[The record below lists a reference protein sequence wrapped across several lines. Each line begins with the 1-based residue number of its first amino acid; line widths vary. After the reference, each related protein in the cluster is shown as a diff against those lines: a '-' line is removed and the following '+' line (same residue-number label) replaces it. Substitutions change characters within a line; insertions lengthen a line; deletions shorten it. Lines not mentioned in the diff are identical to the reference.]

1 MTREEAIRILDPV
14 TSMDALAEIE
24 YYGGFRGQEAV
35 RKAVDDACILAVA
48 ALREQEERDNRIESD
63 AVKNDPLTLD
73 ELREMDGEPVWVETG
88 EVSLGE
94 QIIGS
99 WEIFIGRES
108 AIYYFTRRKRGFFA
122 EHYGKT
128 WLAYRRKPKE
138 ELELIDLKQFGISL
152 RLLRVQP

>member
-1 MTREEAIRILDPV
+1 METKDLIEHLREWHENLISEMCADDVLTCDDLCGYPGPCIVIQAANLLEAQQKRI
-14 TSMDALAEIE
+14 AELE
-24 YYGGFRGQEAV
+24 
-35 RKAVDDACILAVA
+35 A
-48 ALREQEERDNRIESD
+48 ALREQEGDNRLESD
-63 AVKNDPLTLD
+63 AVKNEPLTLD
-73 ELREMDGEPVWVETG
+73 ELRKMDGEPVWVETG

-128 WLAYRRKPKE
+128 WLAYRSKPKE
-138 ELELIDLKQFGISL
+138 DA
-152 RLLRVQP
+152 